1 LPGPAEACSS
11 TIFGT
16 SSKAYTAP
24 TGVAIAPAAAIPAS
38 LFQMVASLLGSS
50 RGRAITPMTLRL
62 AIISGIGATVGPEPL
77 ACRGRF
83 LVGRTVVHVVLTL
96 LAIFAVGPIVLF
108 VFNALKTNSQYAA
121 DSLAV
126 PKTWE
131 WSNFTSAW
139 TQANM
144 GAGMGNSLV
153 IVLGTIVITCA
164 ISAGAAYALARL
176 KVRGASAFMTYLLV
190 ASALSAQMF
199 LVPLFYLCAKAGLYD
214 TRVGLVLIYCG
225 LFSPFGTLLLRSF
238 MLGLPREME
247 EAARVDGAGEL
258 RVFARI
264 VLPNMLPGLLTVAL
278 TTGLSAYNEF
288 LFAVTMVQSEAKMPL
303 STTFFSFQQGF
314 NQNYP
319 LISAA
324 GFIMIAPMLI
334 LFLLLQRRFI
344 SGLANSGMG
353 GR

>member
-1 LPGPAEACSS
+1 MSV
-11 TIFGT
+11 
-16 SSKAYTAP
+16 TAP
-24 TGVAIAPAAAIPAS
+24 
-38 LFQMVASLLGSS
+38 S
-50 RGRAITPMTLRL
+50 RRL
-62 AIISGIGATVGPEPL
+62 
-77 ACRGRF
+77 
-83 LVGRTVVHVVLTL
+83 GRTTVYVILTV
-96 LAIFAVGPIVLF
+96 LAIFSLGPIALF
-108 VFNALKTNSQYAA
+108 FFNSLKTDSQYAA
-121 DSLAV
+121 GALGL

-131 WSNFTSAW
+131 WSNFTDAW

-144 GAGMGNSLV
+144 GAGLANSV
-153 IVLGTIVITCA
+153 VVVLGTIVLTCVV
-164 ISAGAAYALARL
+164 SACAAYALARL

-190 ASALSAQMF
+190 ASALPSQMF
-199 LVPLFYLCAKAGLYD
+199 LVPLFYLWAKAGLYD
-214 TRVGLVLIYCG
+214 TRLGLILIYCG

-258 RVFARI
+258 RVFTRI

-288 LFAVTMVQSEAKMPL
+288 LFAITMIQSDSRMPL
-303 STTFFSFQQGF
+303 STTFFTFQQGF
-314 NQNYP
+314 TQNFT

-324 GFIMIAPMLI
+324 GFIMIVPVLV

-344 SGLANSGMG
+344 NGLANSGMG